1 MPLSFSCDCGKQ
13 LRVKDALAGKK
24 IACPQ
29 CRGVL
34 RVPASAGDSDSDDSS
49 ELRPVPRAAVRRP
62 APKPEPTASYGLSDD
77 EEKRPLRRVLRR
89 HDDDQDD
96 TPEPR
101 QPRRLRRRT
110 TKTAS
115 SIPWKWIAGGAG
127 LVVAFILLALFLNE
141 MRTSEITL
149 TPRGVIA
156 VLVLFVSGVLA
167 VIRFLNGEE
176 VD

>member
-1 MPLSFSCDCGKQ
+1 
-13 LRVKDALAGKK
+13 
-24 IACPQ
+24 
-29 CRGVL
+29 
-34 RVPASAGDSDSDDSS
+34 
-49 ELRPVPRAAVRRP
+49 
-62 APKPEPTASYGLSDD
+62 LSDD